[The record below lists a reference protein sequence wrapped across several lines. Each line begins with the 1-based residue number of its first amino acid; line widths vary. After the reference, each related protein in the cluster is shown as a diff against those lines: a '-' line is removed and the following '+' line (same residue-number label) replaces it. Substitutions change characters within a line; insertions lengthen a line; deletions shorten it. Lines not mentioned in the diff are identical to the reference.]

1 MRKVKLFCLPYAGSS
16 SSIFYKWMKYVNE
29 FIEIVP
35 IDYRGHGIRSKEPL
49 CEDMEEMVNDIYDL
63 IYDEIHDGEYAIFG
77 HSIGTVITYELV
89 NKIMIHNEPMPIH
102 IFLSGRLS
110 PEHKCESVRIHD
122 AAPEIL
128 ESEIMKLGGTPKE
141 VFENSEL
148 ASLFIP
154 ILRSDCKI
162 LDEYNFR
169 RYEKFP
175 VNLSIFYSLNDIK
188 TKGNLYDWKEY
199 SNGNTDFYQFEGN
212 HFFIDQSTED
222 VVHKVNLIIQEE
234 LIKQKL

>member
-1 MRKVKLFCLPYAGSS
+1 
-16 SSIFYKWMKYVNE
+16 
-29 FIEIVP
+29 
-35 IDYRGHGIRSKEPL
+35 
-49 CEDMEEMVNDIYDL
+49 
-63 IYDEIHDGEYAIFG
+63 
-77 HSIGTVITYELV
+77 
-89 NKIMIHNEPMPIH
+89 
-102 IFLSGRLS
+102 
-110 PEHKCESVRIHD
+110 
-122 AAPEIL
+122 
-128 ESEIMKLGGTPKE
+128 MKLGGTPKE